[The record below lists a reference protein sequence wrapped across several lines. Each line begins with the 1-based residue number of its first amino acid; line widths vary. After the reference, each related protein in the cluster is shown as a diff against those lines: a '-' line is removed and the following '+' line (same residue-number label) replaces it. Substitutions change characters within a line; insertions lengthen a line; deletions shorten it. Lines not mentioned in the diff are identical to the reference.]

1 MVGQKSDCVV
11 LEFQCQSTNGYEHSL
26 FYPYNSFFIIILFYF
41 VLFYPQSAFYPWSAV
56 SSLHFSRGLQS
67 AFYTDRPNNR
77 FFDGKFIP
85 EDKTIHWTCNKGKY
99 VRAKAKTS
107 EYFEGKH
114 NYVRSKEHVVKTR
127 NCIATKIILPFQ
139 RF

>member
-1 MVGQKSDCVV
+1 M
-11 LEFQCQSTNGYEHSL
+11 TR
-26 FYPYNSFFIIILFYF
+26 FFIINIYF
-41 VLFYPQSAFYPWSAV
+41 TLSVHFTPVLQSAVCS
-56 SSLHFSRGLQS
+56 LQS

-85 EDKTIHWTCNKGKY
+85 EDKTIHWTCNKGRY

-107 EYFEGKH
+107 EYFDGKH
-114 NYVRSKEHVVKTR
+114 NNVRSKEHVVKTR
-127 NCIATKIILPFQ
+127 NCGIASTIILPFQ

>member
-1 MVGQKSDCVV
+1 M
-11 LEFQCQSTNGYEHSL
+11 
-26 FYPYNSFFIIILFYF
+26 
-41 VLFYPQSAFYPWSAV
+41 
-56 SSLHFSRGLQS
+56 
-67 AFYTDRPNNR
+67 
-77 FFDGKFIP
+77 
-85 EDKTIHWTCNKGKY
+85 HWTCNKGKY

-127 NCIATKIILPFQ
+127 NCIATKIMLPFQ